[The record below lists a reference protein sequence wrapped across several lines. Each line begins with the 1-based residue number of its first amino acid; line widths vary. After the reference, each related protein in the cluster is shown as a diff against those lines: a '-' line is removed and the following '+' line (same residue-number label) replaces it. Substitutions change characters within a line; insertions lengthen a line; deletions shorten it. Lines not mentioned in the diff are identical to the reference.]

1 VLPRVLQLQILPIRR
16 EQDNGQ
22 LLSLSDIERGG
33 NLMIGHVATVKR
45 TDQIKTEIASPMG
58 ERSVFLF
65 FIKNTEMWVQMVKNK
80 NKW

>member
-1 VLPRVLQLQILPIRR
+1 MLPRVLQLQTLPIRR

-58 ERSVFLF
+58 GALCF
-65 FIKNTEMWVQMVKNK
+65 FIFY
-80 NKW
+80 